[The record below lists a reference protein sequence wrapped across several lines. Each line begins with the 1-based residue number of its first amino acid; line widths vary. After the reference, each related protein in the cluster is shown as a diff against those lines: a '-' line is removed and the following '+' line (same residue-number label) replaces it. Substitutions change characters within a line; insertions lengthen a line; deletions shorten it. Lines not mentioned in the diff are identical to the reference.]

1 MLKPSLLA
9 VAIAL
14 LATGD
19 PAAAQSASRARVETI
34 RPLLDRAL
42 VQGTAEGVLS
52 GPATAL
58 IAKHFGTTAPI
69 ELTVIAE
76 GPRDKAGCRPLAVT
90 TAQDG
95 VIDFNVEGRA
105 SEPRRQSF
113 TWRAVYCGN
122 GEFKQEVREGSTG
135 TPR

>member
-1 MLKPSLLA
+1 MLKPSLSA
-9 VAIAL
+9 FAIAL
-14 LATGD
+14 LATGGL
-19 PAAAQSASRARVETI
+19 AAAQSAPRARVETI

-42 VQGTAEGVLS
+42 VRGTAEGVLS

-69 ELTVIAE
+69 ELTVTAE
-76 GPRDKAGCRPLAVT
+76 GPRDAAGCRPLAVT
-90 TAQDG
+90 TKQDG
-95 VIDFNVEGRA
+95 VIDFNVDGRA

-122 GEFKQEVREGSTG
+122 GEFKDDDRAVQRGS
-135 TPR
+135 PR